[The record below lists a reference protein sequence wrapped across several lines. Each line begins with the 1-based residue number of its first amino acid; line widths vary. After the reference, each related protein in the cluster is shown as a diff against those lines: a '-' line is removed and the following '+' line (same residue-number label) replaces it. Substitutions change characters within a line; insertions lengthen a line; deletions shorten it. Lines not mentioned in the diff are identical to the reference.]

1 MTIEEINRECKV
13 MQEFLETTASDD
25 PDELVQRLTDI
36 NVYLARSSKLL
47 ADAKLLQSERIR
59 SEIDYN
65 MNTIRM
71 LSATLAKKYVDTL
84 ASEESHAVDWLDRLN
99 RSFVHVG
106 DNIRTQ
112 ISFAK
117 EQLKLTRSG
126 Y

>member
-1 MTIEEINRECKV
+1 MTLEEINKECER
-13 MQEFLETTASDD
+13 MQEFLEITASDD
-25 PDELVQRLTDI
+25 PDELVQRLTEI

-47 ADAKLLQSERIR
+47 ADARLLQSERIR
-59 SEIDYN
+59 QEVEDN
-65 MNTIRM
+65 MGTIRM
-71 LSATLAKKYVDTL
+71 LSATLAKKYVDAL
-84 ASEESHAVDWLDRLN
+84 ASEESRAVDWLDRLN

>member
-1 MTIEEINRECKV
+1 MTLEEINKECER
-13 MQEFLETTASDD
+13 MQEFLEITASDD
-25 PDELVQRLTDI
+25 PDELVQRLTEI

-47 ADAKLLQSERIR
+47 ADARLLQSERIR
-59 SEIDYN
+59 QEVEDN
-65 MNTIRM
+65 MGTIRM
-71 LSATLAKKYVDTL
+71 LSATLAKKYVDAL
-84 ASEESHAVDWLDRLN
+84 A
-99 RSFVHVG
+99 FVHVG